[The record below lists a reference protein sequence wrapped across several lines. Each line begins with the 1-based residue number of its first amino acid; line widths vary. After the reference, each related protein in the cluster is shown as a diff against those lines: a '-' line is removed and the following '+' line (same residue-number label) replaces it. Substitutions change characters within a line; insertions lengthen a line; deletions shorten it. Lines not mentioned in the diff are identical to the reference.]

1 MSKLITATEFYKI
14 VTKGD
19 IYRAY
24 RYIVSNNIELKVS
37 IKYNI
42 KLYDKLFPPKDFLR
56 VVAEQKG
63 YKIEE
68 TGFYEAAANKPFEG
82 LGYEIV
88 EKETKYWLY
97 APGTNADHWD
107 EFYEANIMA
116 IGWDALGDLTQYKSK
131 DKIKENLVNAYGG
144 EGSKKNDVTANFDF
158 YHNINVGDVIIAK
171 IGRSTLLGYGI
182 VTSDYFFDDKRESY
196 KSCRSIDWKLKGIW
210 NCEHSLVLKTLTDIT
225 RYSSE
230 KKNYKYY
237 YEEIMSLMT
246 NVKQEFVQW
255 LIESPK
261 SKYFGNEFEK
271 LNKYLDICNAYFDKD
286 IFMVSESNV
295 EDIIQS
301 IDIEAYQNL
310 NSKFFEFSKKE
321 GNHKPRAILGKK
333 NYYVFLKEKFKKGMV
348 KNKTEQIE
356 SLYQE
361 YLNYL
366 EFNDLSKT
374 TINIYA
380 DNLKLILTKH
390 KVKECFKIKDFE
402 YFSNLKFK
410 EYEKLSS
417 TSFEHK
423 GKGLKYFVAFFSD
436 KLPVDHG
443 HPLNQI
449 LYGPP
454 GTGKTYN
461 TINKAV
467 SIVDPSFI
475 IDDTSKEGR
484 IALKER
490 YDELVNQGQIVFT
503 TFHQSMA
510 YEDFV
515 EGIKPETTDENQ
527 VIYKIEDGLFKK
539 LSYQASYEFVKQ
551 SNSSQVKET
560 YSFTQAYK
568 QLLEN
573 IEIIFSNNKPVE
585 LIIKNGNKVI
595 VENITDQGNIRLRH
609 PNGKT
614 LYTVSETRLLKLHQ
628 NIGELNELDN
638 LHKEITNYIG
648 GCNATVFWA
657 VLNKVRDLM
666 IQTNTTEPN
675 ITSYH
680 DKKQMVNN
688 FYSENY
694 KDATAKPK
702 VLIIDEIN
710 RGNVSAIFGELITL
724 LEPSKR
730 LGNKEALTVKLPY
743 SKETFGV
750 PNNLH
755 IIGTMNT
762 ADRSVEALDTALR
775 RRFVFQEMMPNT
787 LLLKD
792 KTIEDINLSELL
804 EKINKRVE
812 VLINRDHTIGHSY
825 FINVTSIEELKT
837 TFKDCIIPLLQE
849 YFYGDDGK
857 IGLILGEGF
866 VKIVENDDTIFSS
879 FEYQGRES
887 LVSQS
892 YEIIPFD
899 QIDFKEAITKLL
911 A

>member
-1 MSKLITATEFYKI
+1 MKLVDVIGKIEVWNDWINAYKNFVPKFITEAITKAEYKDWDNDVFMEFFEK
-14 VTKGD
+14 
-19 IYRAY
+19 
-24 RYIVSNNIELKVS
+24 SNNQCVSSLQQGYFTNLEKEAIKNNWGQISYLLK
-37 IKYNI
+37 
-42 KLYDKLFPPKDFLR
+42 
-56 VVAEQKG
+56 VVAENQFVPSWEAYQKLKETINKYTSQDRKAATFRMLAG
-63 YKIEE
+63 LQPNLLSTVVSQKDLKKLFSYLKENIEE
-68 TGFYEAAANKPFEG
+68 PIENYTGNWFHDSHTMANYFQKN
-82 LGYEIV
+82 I
-88 EKETKYWLY
+88 TH
-97 APGTNADHWD
+97 TNK
-107 EFYEANIMA
+107 M
-116 IGWDALGDLTQYKSK
+116 DLISYPWQV
-131 DKIKENLVNAYGG
+131 L
-144 EGSKKNDVTANFDF
+144 
-158 YHNINVGDVIIAK
+158 
-171 IGRSTLLGYGI
+171 
-182 VTSDYFFDDKRESY
+182 DYFNKMNS
-196 KSCRSIDWKLKGIW
+196 ST
-210 NCEHSLVLKTLTDIT
+210 VDI
-225 RYSSE
+225 
-230 KKNYKYY
+230 
-237 YEEIMSLMT
+237 
-246 NVKQEFVQW
+246 KQEFARW
-255 LIESPK
+255 LLKNGPK
-261 SKYFGNEFEK
+261 TYKDYYGDELDGVLEK
-271 LNKYLDICNAYFDKD
+271 LKEINSYFSEIDLFEVSKENFNKKIDFLKVLLYGDLEVENKAFYDYNNKKGNGRPKAIMGKNNYF
-286 IFMVSESNV
+286 I
-295 EDIIQS
+295 
-301 IDIEAYQNL
+301 
-310 NSKFFEFSKKE
+310 
-321 GNHKPRAILGKK
+321 
-333 NYYVFLKEKFKKGMV
+333 FLKEKFNKSMV
-348 KNKTEQIE
+348 RNKTEQID

-361 YLNYL
+361 YLTYL
-366 EFNDLSKT
+366 ELNDLSKT

-380 DNLKLILTKH
+380 NNLKLILTKH
-390 KVKECFKIKDFE
+390 KVKEYFEVEDFK

-417 TSFEHK
+417 RSFEHK
-423 GKGLKYFVAFFSD
+423 GKGLKYFVAFFSG
-436 KLPVDHG
+436 KLPVDYG

-467 SIVDPSFI
+467 SIADPSFI

-484 IALKER
+484 KTLKER
-490 YDELVNQGQIVFT
+490 YDELINQGQIVFT

-551 SNSSQVKET
+551 SNSTQVKET

-573 IEIIFSNNKPVE
+573 IEVSFSNNESVE
-585 LIIKNGNKVI
+585 LIIKNGNTVV

-609 PNGKT
+609 QNGKT

-688 FYSENY
+688 FHFENY
-694 KDATAKPK
+694 KDATAKPI

-730 LGNKEALTVKLPY
+730 LGNKEALTVTLPY

-775 RRFVFQEMMPNT
+775 RRFVFEEMMPNT

-792 KTIEDINLSELL
+792 KIIEDINLSELL

-812 VLINRDHTIGHSY
+812 ALINRDHTIGHSY
-825 FINVTSIEELKT
+825 FINVTSLEELKT

-857 IGLILGEGF
+857 IGLVLGEGF
-866 VKIVENDDTIFSS
+866 VKIVENDDAIFSS

-899 QIDFKEAITKLL
+899 EIDFKEAIAKLL